1 MLGFVDTALA
11 APVRRPDSRVVTT
24 PFSLGDATYPASVAA
39 AGRLGLPGALAVT
52 TGQQPG
58 LFTGPLLTIHKALS
72 ARAVA
77 AILEREWQR
86 PVVPVFWVAGDDHD
100 FAEAG
105 RTSWLSASGDLVTA
119 RLSPRS
125 ADAPL
130 TPMYRE
136 RLTEEVV
143 ELLGAFEDSAAP
155 GERRDRVVAWLGR
168 HYRAGATVAGAF
180 GGALAELLAP
190 LGVVCLDAASP
201 RLKHQA
207 WPLLRRA
214 LERWAEL
221 DARLVRRAADLSAA
235 GTDPGVKVGDGATL
249 VMLEG
254 AAGRDRLLPDDGA
267 FVTRR
272 SRERWTLADL
282 DRIAVEEP
290 TRLSPNVL
298 LRPVV
303 EAAVLPTVAYLAG
316 PAELRYLELAST
328 LYPHLAVHR
337 QLPLPRW
344 SGIVVE
350 PRVTRALQ
358 KLGLDLD
365 GVLREGRRLED
376 GLARAALPPAL
387 ESGLATLRN
396 SIDTG
401 YERLAGLIDALDPT
415 LERPVRAAGVTA
427 IGGLAELEKRMLQAV
442 KRKQAELHGQLD
454 RVLNAVLPNGEPQ
467 ERVLGL
473 PGLLARYGDDAL
485 DELAAHIDR
494 WYAGALEAGR
504 ASP

>member
-1 MLGFVDTALA
+1 MLGFVDTPLA
-11 APVRRPDSRVVTT
+11 APVRRPGPRVVTT
-24 PFSLGDATYPASVAA
+24 SFSLGDTTYPGSAA
-39 AGRLGLPGALAVT
+39 AAERLGLPGALAVT

-77 AILEREWQR
+77 AVLEREWQR

-105 RTSWLSASGDLVTA
+105 RASWLSAGGDLVTA

-143 ELLGAFEDSAAP
+143 ELLAAFEGSTAP

-168 HYRAGATVAGAF
+168 HYRPGATVAGAF

-201 RLKHQA
+201 RLKQQA
-207 WPLLRRA
+207 WPLLRRT
-214 LERWAEL
+214 LEASADL
-221 DARLVRRAADLSAA
+221 DARLVRRAAELRAG
-235 GTDPGVKVGDGATL
+235 GTDPGVKVGDGASL

-254 AAGRDRLLPDDGA
+254 AAGRDRLLPDDGT

-272 SRERWTLADL
+272 SRERWTLAEL
-282 DRIAVEEP
+282 DRIAGEEP
-290 TRLSPNVL
+290 ARLSPNVL

-303 EAAVLPTVAYLAG
+303 EAAVLPTVAYVAG

-328 LYPHLAVHR
+328 LYPQLDVHR

-358 KLGLDLD
+358 KLGLNLD
-365 GVLREGRRLED
+365 GVLREGRGLEL

-387 ESGLATLRN
+387 ESGLATLRD
-396 SIDTG
+396 SIDAG
-401 YERLAGLIDALDPT
+401 YDRLAELIDTLDPT

-427 IGGLAELEKRMLQAV
+427 IGGLAELEKRMLQAA
-442 KRKQAELHGQLD
+442 KRKQAELHSQLD

-485 DELAAHIDR
+485 GELAAHIGS
-494 WYAGALEAGR
+494 WYAGALEAER